1 MRRDAALS
9 TSLRTGYISRDA
21 VSDGLRN
28 RFFALLR
35 MTFLVTIDAAADGV
49 KDLKEDSLSI

>member
-1 MRRDAALS
+1 MTMR
-9 TSLRTGYISRDA
+9 G
-21 VSDGLRN
+21 
-28 RFFALLR
+28 LR